1 MVPVWLAQNSLLC
14 WPSTCAHHPTR
25 LLGTHV
31 SSVPHIFYSTPTD
44 TSTTQ
49 FLYLWLPEHGG
60 GGGWKTRRL
69 RGPESLLWD
78 QSSTYNREATLIK
91 FQQYS
96 CQKKTNTMTS
106 PVDVRMGWRILQG
119 PTSRCRASGSKWLLR
134 GRADI
139 LLQGHVPSI

>member
-1 MVPVWLAQNSLLC
+1 MVPVWSAQNSLLC
-14 WPSTCAHHPTR
+14 WLVMLITPHVYWVPTSP
-25 LLGTHV
+25 LYPTYFIQPQQIHLQH
-31 SSVPHIFYSTPTD
+31 SSYTYGS
-44 TSTTQ
+44 Q
-49 FLYLWLPEHGG
+49 NMGEE
-60 GGGWKTRRL
+60 GGWKTGRL

-96 CQKKTNTMTS
+96 CRKKTNTMTS
-106 PVDVRMGWRILQG
+106 PVDVQMGWRILQG

-134 GRADI
+134 GRAGI